1 MRKIIVACTTFL
13 TLSLFAQTNLDS
25 VQVSATR
32 LPMKKYESGKNI
44 TTLTAKD
51 IKEFPVTSVDE
62 LLQYVG
68 GINLNSRC
76 GFGVQSD
83 IGMRGSTFSQVLV
96 MVDNQRI
103 NDGLTGHFN
112 SNIPIPLSEIH
123 HIEIVRGSASASFG
137 ADAVGGI
144 IHIKTKSYEGLWE
157 AEKSELN
164 GNVAFGENN
173 LTMTDAGFHTQGQK
187 FGFSAAMKSSESS
200 GEQYVNP
207 SYTNAGLGD
216 SLYNN
221 FFSLKTYTAAFTYR
235 NNKNWKVYAR
245 GGADRR
251 DFAAKYFYTA
261 NPYDEATEKVNAYWT
276 QAMVE
281 YDINGSQT
289 ALNIGYRHNQDSFI
303 FNPLFSRNSHI
314 TQRLNATL
322 SHNTTYLD
330 TRISFG
336 LQTDYNTIESNDR
349 GDHSLLNNGAFFLA
363 HHKFNKLNVNGGL
376 RLEYSDKIGAQLVPQ
391 VNISLPD
398 KNIVYRASAGRSIR
412 QADFTE
418 QYNFYLREN
427 TPGGFSIGNPDLAA
441 ESAYTFD
448 LGLDAYISNNF
459 KVSNTLFART
469 SSNLIDYTLTNSTE
483 IDNLINLRDSTD
495 YFYAK
500 NIKESFTFGNEFG
513 LSYKMELPDVTIDWL
528 LNYTYIQTNT
538 PDSLVSKYIANHPIN
553 NLNGGAIIR
562 YKRFTWNLGGTFI
575 TRDADEIP
583 VIGGEV
589 KNQYG
594 ILNTKLNYAAKD
606 LGVNLF
612 VNVRNVLDT
621 QYQEILGAQ
630 MQGRW
635 IMAGLSWNIRT
646 YSMKLPS
653 YF

>member
-1 MRKIIVACTTFL
+1 MRKIIVTCTTFF
-13 TLSLFAQTNLDS
+13 TLFSFAQTHLDS
-25 VQVSATR
+25 VTVSATR
-32 LPMKKYESGKNI
+32 LPVKKYESGKNI

-51 IKEFPVTSVDE
+51 IKELPVTSVDE

-68 GINLNSRC
+68 GINLNSRG

-96 MVDNQRI
+96 MVDNQRT

-123 HIEIVRGSASASFG
+123 HIEIVRGSASASYG

-144 IHIKTKSYEGLWE
+144 IHIKTKTYQGLWE
-157 AEKSELN
+157 EEKSEFN
-164 GNVAFGENN
+164 GNIAYGENN
-173 LTMTDAGFHTQGQK
+173 LTMTDAGFRMQGQK
-187 FGFSAAMKSSESS
+187 FGFSAAVKSTESS

-207 SYTNAGLGD
+207 SYVNAGLGD
-216 SLYNN
+216 SLYTN
-221 FFSLKTYTAAFTYR
+221 FFSLKTYTAALTYR
-235 NNKNWKVYAR
+235 DHKHWKVYAR

-251 DFAAKYFYTA
+251 DFAAKYFYSP

-276 QAMVE
+276 QAMLE
-281 YDINGSQT
+281 YDNNGGQT
-289 ALNIGYRHNQDSFI
+289 SLNIGYRHNQDSFI
-303 FNPLFSRNSHI
+303 FNPAFPRNSHI

-322 SHNTTYLD
+322 SHNTTYLK

-336 LQTDYNTIESNDR
+336 LQTDYNVIESNDR
-349 GDHSLLNNGAFFLA
+349 GDHSLLNNAAFFLA

-391 VNISLPD
+391 VNVSLLQ

-427 TPGGFSIGNPDLAA
+427 TPGNFSIGNPDLAA
-441 ESAYTFD
+441 ESAYTVD
-448 LGLDAYISNNF
+448 AGIDAYISQNL
-459 KVSNTLFART
+459 KVTNTLFART

-483 IDNLINLRDSTD
+483 IDNLINLLDSTD

-513 LSYKMELPDVTIDWL
+513 VSYTMEMPNVTIDWL
-528 LNYTYIQTNT
+528 LNYTYIHTNT
-538 PDSLVSKYIANHPIN
+538 PDSVVSKYIANHPIN
-553 NLNGGAIIR
+553 NINGGATLKF
-562 YKRFTWNLGGTFI
+562 KRFTWNIGGTLI
-575 TRDADEIP
+575 TRDADELP
-583 VIGGEV
+583 TIGGEV

-612 VNVRNVLDT
+612 VNVRNVLDSR
-621 QYQEILGAQ
+621 YQEILGAQ
-630 MQGRW
+630 MPGRW
-635 IMAGLSWNIRT
+635 IMAGLSWNLAT
-646 YSMKLPS
+646 VKLKRPM
-653 YF
+653 F